1 MLRLKMPVYAIL
13 ILLLFNLTVFA
24 QQDYNTVKKF
34 KESLQEI
41 ELAIKDADSL
51 YQLDNIEIQIDNL
64 EKKYSVMKTLL
75 DKSLYPDDFN
85 ISIAKLRKELFTRK
99 GDFTKITILTTE
111 VSELTLQL
119 EQLNEQNLEL
129 ISKVQTLTETSKSDH
144 QKISQLQK
152 SIASLRI
159 SLKKRDELVIS
170 ILDNLLPSG
179 FTSVGNLSP
188 NEKQKIISKAG
199 KTNIIDNIENA
210 IDENIKFL
218 QVTDLDPGD
227 IEAMNDKRQKFK
239 NTWENIGGKISEV
252 YSAKGKSIY
261 NLTKI
266 GSSFAKWKTA
276 INMAAWKSI
285 NNSFV
290 NNGIN
295 LNRFSNGNEF
305 TGVIKTFITNEIE
318 NEELETESPGNKY
331 ETFAD
336 SVWFGN
342 VKPDWVPFLIENNL
356 LTEAQKDTI
365 EANIARWK
373 DVAEPTTLRSWIYI
387 FAGILILIII
397 FLVARKNT
405 NKRSVN
411 NMPDE

>member
-1 MLRLKMPVYAIL
+1 MVKLKMFTYTIL
-13 ILLLFNLTVFA
+13 VLFLFNLTVIA

-51 YQLDNIEIQIDNL
+51 DQLDDIEIQIDKL
-64 EKKYSVMKTLL
+64 EQNYSEMKVLL
-75 DKSLYPDDFN
+75 DKSLYPDDFTT
-85 ISIAKLRKELFTRK
+85 SITKLRKQLFTRK
-99 GDFTKITILTTE
+99 GDFTKITVLTTK

-129 ISKVQTLTETSKSDH
+129 ISKVQALTEMSKSDH
-144 QKISQLQK
+144 NKISQLQK
-152 SIASLRI
+152 SIASLQL

-170 ILDNLLPSG
+170 ILDSLLPSG
-179 FTSVGNLSP
+179 FTSVGNLSS
-188 NEKQKIISKAG
+188 NEKQKIISKA
-199 KTNIIDNIENA
+199 KETNIIDNIENA

-218 QVTDLDPGD
+218 QVTDLAPGD
-227 IEAMNDKRQKFK
+227 IESMNDKRQKFQ
-239 NTWENIGGKISEV
+239 NTWENIGDKISEI
-252 YSAKGKSIY
+252 YSAKGKSVY

-266 GSSFAKWKTA
+266 GSSFAKWKAA

-305 TGVIKTFITNEIE
+305 TSAIKTFITNEIK
-318 NEELETESPGNKY
+318 NEDLQTESSGNKY
-331 ETFAD
+331 EAFAD
-336 SVWFGN
+336 SGWFGN
-342 VKPDWVPFLIENNL
+342 VKPDWVPFLIDNNL
-356 LTEAQKDTI
+356 LTDAQKDTI

-373 DVAEPTTLRSWIYI
+373 DVAEPKTLGSWVYI
-387 FAGILILIII
+387 IGGVLIFIII
-397 FLVARKNT
+397 ILVVRKNT

-411 NMPDE
+411 NIPDE